1 MLPVLTKHDLAKAQ
15 SNITRTVLINEEFG
29 GKERLNGRFFKNRVI
44 SLEKSTLFIIEIS
57 FLFYWLEMAF
67 KSKLSQNI

>member
-1 MLPVLTKHDLAKAQ
+1 MKRKNTLPTSEYRFMLPVLTKHDLAKAQ

-44 SLEKSTLFIIEIS
+44 SLEKSTLFII
-57 FLFYWLEMAF
+57 
-67 KSKLSQNI
+67 